1 MWSNRISTT
10 LRYVYVS
17 LLTYQYLV
25 DLSTITLYIFL
36 LLLQVT
42 QVWWWLDDITKLKHC
57 YRQLLTLTCGEI
69 PEFWRP
75 SLEHP
80 LSGRPATIL
89 GIRLYISLF
98 NFSIVLL
105 CEETIQKF
113 PRQSFTIHDPS
124 SWQIFYAYCSLTV
137 AARVWLMVL
146 ERKTGNNTLPVPVCA
161 IACHQSSGWK

>member
-69 PEFWRP
+69 PEFWRL

-89 GIRLYISLF
+89 GIRLYISFQFLDCSTLWGNHPKVSPAIF
-98 NFSIVLL
+98 HNPWSVKL
-105 CEETIQKF
+105 T
-113 PRQSFTIHDPS
+113 D
-124 SWQIFYAYCSLTV
+124 FYAYCSLTV

-146 ERKTGNNTLPVPVCA
+146 ERKTGNNRLPVPVCV
-161 IACHQSSGWK
+161 IARH